1 VDKPI
6 KAQWQLVIDAL
17 VTGSDM
23 KSACLAAGYSLSYAT
38 SNTKQMYE
46 NPRFQAAYQAA
57 MAAHRLENKDHIED
71 VRDRIKVGLDACL
84 DESGDVRRG
93 MASAYFTG
101 LNLLGK
107 THAAFIEKTE
117 VTQEILEKKEL
128 TEIER
133 AEGQRLAMIRLKD
146 VS

>member
-1 VDKPI
+1 MDKPI

-17 VTGSDM
+17 VMGSDM

-46 NPRFQAAYQAA
+46 NPRFQAAYQVA

-71 VRDRIKVGLDACL
+71 VRDRIKVGLAACL
-84 DESGDVRRG
+84 DEDGDVRRG

-128 TEIER
+128 TELER

>member
-1 VDKPI
+1 MDKPI

-17 VTGSDM
+17 VMGSDM

>member
-17 VTGSDM
+17 VMGSDM

-46 NPRFQAAYQAA
+46 NPRFQAAYQVA

-71 VRDRIKVGLDACL
+71 VRDRIKVGLAACL
-84 DESGDVRRG
+84 DEDGDVRRG

-128 TEIER
+128 TELER

>member
-1 VDKPI
+1 MDKPI

-17 VTGSDM
+17 VMGSDM

-46 NPRFQAAYQAA
+46 NPRFQAAYQVA

>member
-17 VTGSDM
+17 VMGSDM

-46 NPRFQAAYQAA
+46 NPRFQAAYQVA